1 MLEEEYEKII
11 SDGKKEAD
19 KIEKQ
24 IVGSADLQ
32 ARNKALLIVQESA
45 DKVLEKA
52 KEKIANMDRNSEYS
66 SLIKKLVTE
75 ATSALDTSD
84 VIVFTN
90 SKDKDVVQ
98 SAISNISGAELSND
112 LIDCMGGVRVTSK
125 DGSMSFD
132 NTIDARIELLKPLIR
147 KDIAV
152 KADGMADAKMYETV
166 SVGESKLIGEVIR
179 LTGDVAFIQVYEST
193 SGLKPGEPVVGTGNP
208 LSVFLGPGIIGQIYD
223 GIQRPLKDLAAKSG
237 SFMVEE

>member
-1 MLEEEYEKII
+1 MSSNSGLESTIDQVLERNSSEFSQSLKNSLTDAQKTLSDSLPMLEEEYEKII

-52 KEKIANMDRNSEYS
+52 KEKISNMDRNSEYS
-66 SLIKKLVTE
+66 SLITKLLTE

-84 VIVFTN
+84 VIVYTN

-98 SAISNISGAELSND
+98 SAVSNISGAELSND
-112 LIDCMGGVRVTSK
+112 LIDCMGGVKVTSK

-147 KDIAV
+147 KDIA
-152 KADGMADAKMYETV
+152 AQFN
-166 SVGESKLIGEVIR
+166 L
-179 LTGDVAFIQVYEST
+179 
-193 SGLKPGEPVVGTGNP
+193 GN
-208 LSVFLGPGIIGQIYD
+208 
-223 GIQRPLKDLAAKSG
+223 
-237 SFMVEE
+237 

>member
-1 MLEEEYEKII
+1 MSSNSGLESTIDQVLERNSSEFSQSLKNSLTDAQKTLSDSLPMLEEEYEKII

-24 IVGSADLQ
+24 IVGSADLE
-32 ARNKALLIVQESA
+32 ARNKSLLIVQESV

-52 KEKIANMDRNSEYS
+52 KEKISNMDRNSEYS
-66 SLIKKLVTE
+66 TLITKLLTE

-98 SAISNISGAELSND
+98 SAVSNISGAELSND
-112 LIDCMGGVRVTSK
+112 LIDCMGGVKVTSK

-147 KDIAV
+147 KDIA
-152 KADGMADAKMYETV
+152 AQFN
-166 SVGESKLIGEVIR
+166 L
-179 LTGDVAFIQVYEST
+179 
-193 SGLKPGEPVVGTGNP
+193 GN
-208 LSVFLGPGIIGQIYD
+208 
-223 GIQRPLKDLAAKSG
+223 
-237 SFMVEE
+237 

>member
-1 MLEEEYEKII
+1 MTSNSGLESTIDQVLERNSSEFSQSLKNSLTDAQQTLSESLPMLEEEYEKII

-24 IVGSADLQ
+24 IVGSADLE
-32 ARNKALLIVQESA
+32 ARNKSLLIVQESV

-52 KEKIANMDRNSEYS
+52 KEKISNMDRNSEYS
-66 SLIKKLVTE
+66 TLITKLLTE

-90 SKDKDVVQ
+90 SKDRDVVQ
-98 SAISNISGAELSND
+98 SAVSNISGAELSND
-112 LIDCMGGVRVTSK
+112 LIDCMGGVKVTSK

-147 KDIAV
+147 KDIA
-152 KADGMADAKMYETV
+152 AQFN
-166 SVGESKLIGEVIR
+166 L
-179 LTGDVAFIQVYEST
+179 
-193 SGLKPGEPVVGTGNP
+193 GN
-208 LSVFLGPGIIGQIYD
+208 
-223 GIQRPLKDLAAKSG
+223 
-237 SFMVEE
+237 

>member
-1 MLEEEYEKII
+1 MSSNSGLESTIDQVLERNSSEFSQSLKNSLTDAQKTLSDSLPMLEEEYEKII

-24 IVGSADLQ
+24 IIGSADLQ
-32 ARNKALLIVQESA
+32 SRNKTLLIVQEST

-52 KEKIANMDRNSEYS
+52 KEKISNMDRNSEYS
-66 SLIKKLVTE
+66 SLITKLLTE
-75 ATSALDTSD
+75 ATAALDTND

-98 SAISNISGAELSND
+98 SAVSNISGAELSND
-112 LIDCMGGVRVTSK
+112 LIDCMGGVKVTSK

-147 KDIAV
+147 KDIA
-152 KADGMADAKMYETV
+152 AQFN
-166 SVGESKLIGEVIR
+166 L
-179 LTGDVAFIQVYEST
+179 
-193 SGLKPGEPVVGTGNP
+193 GN
-208 LSVFLGPGIIGQIYD
+208 
-223 GIQRPLKDLAAKSG
+223 
-237 SFMVEE
+237 

>member
-1 MLEEEYEKII
+1 MTSNSGLESTIDQVLERNSSEFSQSLKNSLTDAQKTLSDSLPMLEEEYEKII

-24 IVGSADLQ
+24 IVGSADLE
-32 ARNKALLIVQESA
+32 ARNKSLLIVQESV

-52 KEKIANMDRNSEYS
+52 KEKISNMDRNSEYS
-66 SLIKKLVTE
+66 TLITKLLTE

-98 SAISNISGAELSND
+98 SAVSNISGAELSND
-112 LIDCMGGVRVTSK
+112 LIDCMGGVKVTSK

-147 KDIAV
+147 KDIA
-152 KADGMADAKMYETV
+152 AQFN
-166 SVGESKLIGEVIR
+166 L
-179 LTGDVAFIQVYEST
+179 
-193 SGLKPGEPVVGTGNP
+193 GN
-208 LSVFLGPGIIGQIYD
+208 
-223 GIQRPLKDLAAKSG
+223 
-237 SFMVEE
+237 

>member
-1 MLEEEYEKII
+1 MSSNSGLESTIDQVLERNSSEFSQSLKNSLTDAQKTLSDSLPMLEEEYEKII
-11 SDGKKEAD
+11 ADGKKEAD

-24 IVGSADLQ
+24 IIGSADLQ
-32 ARNKALLIVQESA
+32 SRNKTLLIVQEST

-52 KEKIANMDRNSEYS
+52 KEKISNMDRNSEYS
-66 SLIKKLVTE
+66 SLIAKLLTE

-98 SAISNISGAELSND
+98 SAVSNISGAELSND
-112 LIDCMGGVRVTSK
+112 TIDCMGGVKVTSK

-147 KDIAV
+147 KDIA
-152 KADGMADAKMYETV
+152 AQFN
-166 SVGESKLIGEVIR
+166 L
-179 LTGDVAFIQVYEST
+179 
-193 SGLKPGEPVVGTGNP
+193 GN
-208 LSVFLGPGIIGQIYD
+208 
-223 GIQRPLKDLAAKSG
+223 
-237 SFMVEE
+237 

>member
-1 MLEEEYEKII
+1 MSSNSGLESTIDQVLERNSSEFSHSLKNSLTDAQKTLSDSLPMLEEEYEKII

-24 IVGSADLQ
+24 IVGSADLE
-32 ARNKALLIVQESA
+32 ARNKSLLIVQESA

-52 KEKIANMDRNSEYS
+52 KEKISNMDRNSEYS
-66 SLIKKLVTE
+66 TLITKLLTE

-90 SKDKDVVQ
+90 SKDKDIVQ
-98 SAISNISGAELSND
+98 SAVSNISGAELSND
-112 LIDCMGGVRVTSK
+112 LIDCMGGVKVTSK

-147 KDIAV
+147 KDIA
-152 KADGMADAKMYETV
+152 AQFN
-166 SVGESKLIGEVIR
+166 L
-179 LTGDVAFIQVYEST
+179 
-193 SGLKPGEPVVGTGNP
+193 GN
-208 LSVFLGPGIIGQIYD
+208 
-223 GIQRPLKDLAAKSG
+223 
-237 SFMVEE
+237 

>member
-1 MLEEEYEKII
+1 MSSNSGLESTIDQVLKRNSSEFSQSLKNSLTDAQKTLSDSLPMLEEEYEKII

-24 IVGSADLQ
+24 IVGSADLE
-32 ARNKALLIVQESA
+32 ARNKSLLIVQESA

-52 KEKIANMDRNSEYS
+52 KEKISNMDRNSEYS
-66 SLIKKLVTE
+66 SLITKLLTE

-98 SAISNISGAELSND
+98 SAVSNISGAELSND
-112 LIDCMGGVRVTSK
+112 LIDCMGGVKVTSK

-132 NTIDARIELLKPLIR
+132 NTLDARIELLKPLIR
-147 KDIAV
+147 KDIA
-152 KADGMADAKMYETV
+152 AQFN
-166 SVGESKLIGEVIR
+166 L
-179 LTGDVAFIQVYEST
+179 
-193 SGLKPGEPVVGTGNP
+193 GN
-208 LSVFLGPGIIGQIYD
+208 
-223 GIQRPLKDLAAKSG
+223 
-237 SFMVEE
+237 

>member
-1 MLEEEYEKII
+1 MSSNSGLESTIDQVLERNSSEFSQSLKNSLTDAQKTLSDSLPMLEEEYEKII

-32 ARNKALLIVQESA
+32 ARNKALLTVQESA

-52 KEKIANMDRNSEYS
+52 KEKIANMERNSEYS
-66 SLIKKLVTE
+66 SLITKLLTE
-75 ATSALDTSD
+75 AKSALNTSE
-84 VIVFTN
+84 VIVYTN

-98 SAISNISGAELSND
+98 SAVSSISGAELSSD
-112 LIDCMGGVRVTSK
+112 LIDCMGGVKVTSK

-147 KDIAV
+147 KDIA
-152 KADGMADAKMYETV
+152 AKFE
-166 SVGESKLIGEVIR
+166 L
-179 LTGDVAFIQVYEST
+179 
-193 SGLKPGEPVVGTGNP
+193 GN
-208 LSVFLGPGIIGQIYD
+208 
-223 GIQRPLKDLAAKSG
+223 
-237 SFMVEE
+237 

>member
-1 MLEEEYEKII
+1 MSSNSGLESTIDQVLERNSSEFSHSLKNSLTDAQKTLSDSLPMLEEEYEKII

-24 IVGSADLQ
+24 IVGSADLE
-32 ARNKALLIVQESA
+32 ARNKSLLIVQESA

-52 KEKIANMDRNSEYS
+52 KEKISNMDRNSEYS
-66 SLIKKLVTE
+66 TLITKLLTE

-90 SKDKDVVQ
+90 SKDRDVVQ
-98 SAISNISGAELSND
+98 SAVSNISGAELSND
-112 LIDCMGGVRVTSK
+112 LIDCMGGVKVTSK

-147 KDIAV
+147 KDIA
-152 KADGMADAKMYETV
+152 AQFN
-166 SVGESKLIGEVIR
+166 L
-179 LTGDVAFIQVYEST
+179 
-193 SGLKPGEPVVGTGNP
+193 GN
-208 LSVFLGPGIIGQIYD
+208 
-223 GIQRPLKDLAAKSG
+223 
-237 SFMVEE
+237 

>member
-1 MLEEEYEKII
+1 MSTNSGLESTIDQVLERNSSEFSHSLKNSLTDAQKTLSDSLPMLEEEYEKII

-32 ARNKALLIVQESA
+32 ARNKSLLIVQESA

-52 KEKIANMDRNSEYS
+52 KEKISNMDRNSEYS
-66 SLIKKLVTE
+66 TLITKLLTE

-98 SAISNISGAELSND
+98 SAVSNISGAELSND
-112 LIDCMGGVRVTSK
+112 LIDCMGGVKVTSK

-147 KDIAV
+147 KDIA
-152 KADGMADAKMYETV
+152 AQFN
-166 SVGESKLIGEVIR
+166 L
-179 LTGDVAFIQVYEST
+179 
-193 SGLKPGEPVVGTGNP
+193 GN
-208 LSVFLGPGIIGQIYD
+208 
-223 GIQRPLKDLAAKSG
+223 
-237 SFMVEE
+237 

>member
-1 MLEEEYEKII
+1 MSSNSGLESTIDQVLERNSSEFSQSLKNSLTDAQKTLSDSLPMLEEEYEKII

-32 ARNKALLIVQESA
+32 ARNKSLLIVQESA

-52 KEKIANMDRNSEYS
+52 KEKISNMDRNSEYS
-66 SLIKKLVTE
+66 SLITKLLTE

-98 SAISNISGAELSND
+98 SAVSNISGAELSND
-112 LIDCMGGVRVTSK
+112 LIDCMGGVKVTSK

-147 KDIAV
+147 KDIA
-152 KADGMADAKMYETV
+152 AQFN
-166 SVGESKLIGEVIR
+166 L
-179 LTGDVAFIQVYEST
+179 
-193 SGLKPGEPVVGTGNP
+193 GN
-208 LSVFLGPGIIGQIYD
+208 
-223 GIQRPLKDLAAKSG
+223 
-237 SFMVEE
+237 

>member
-1 MLEEEYEKII
+1 MSSNSGLESTIDQVLERNSSEFSQSLKNSLTDAQKTLSDSLPMLEEEYEKII

-52 KEKIANMDRNSEYS
+52 KEKISNMDRNSEYS
-66 SLIKKLVTE
+66 SLITKLLTE

-98 SAISNISGAELSND
+98 SAVSNISGAELSND
-112 LIDCMGGVRVTSK
+112 LIDCMGGVKVTSK

-147 KDIAV
+147 KDIA
-152 KADGMADAKMYETV
+152 AQFN
-166 SVGESKLIGEVIR
+166 L
-179 LTGDVAFIQVYEST
+179 
-193 SGLKPGEPVVGTGNP
+193 GN
-208 LSVFLGPGIIGQIYD
+208 
-223 GIQRPLKDLAAKSG
+223 
-237 SFMVEE
+237 

>member
-1 MLEEEYEKII
+1 LSSNSGLESTIDQVLERNSSEFSQSLKNSLTDAQKTLSDSLPMLEEEYEKII

-24 IVGSADLQ
+24 IVGSADLE
-32 ARNKALLIVQESA
+32 ARNKSLLIVQESV

-52 KEKIANMDRNSEYS
+52 KEKISNMDRNSEYS
-66 SLIKKLVTE
+66 TLITKLLTE

-90 SKDKDVVQ
+90 SKDRDVVQ
-98 SAISNISGAELSND
+98 SAVSNISGAELSND
-112 LIDCMGGVRVTSK
+112 LIDCMGGVKVTSK

-147 KDIAV
+147 KDIA
-152 KADGMADAKMYETV
+152 AQFN
-166 SVGESKLIGEVIR
+166 L
-179 LTGDVAFIQVYEST
+179 
-193 SGLKPGEPVVGTGNP
+193 GN
-208 LSVFLGPGIIGQIYD
+208 
-223 GIQRPLKDLAAKSG
+223 
-237 SFMVEE
+237 

>member
-1 MLEEEYEKII
+1 MSSNSGLESTIDQVLERNSSEFSQSLKNSLTDAQKTLSDSLPMLEEEYEKII

-147 KDIAV
+147 KDIA
-152 KADGMADAKMYETV
+152 AQFN
-166 SVGESKLIGEVIR
+166 L
-179 LTGDVAFIQVYEST
+179 
-193 SGLKPGEPVVGTGNP
+193 GN
-208 LSVFLGPGIIGQIYD
+208 
-223 GIQRPLKDLAAKSG
+223 
-237 SFMVEE
+237 

>member
-1 MLEEEYEKII
+1 MSSNSALESTIDQVLERNSSEFSKSLKNSLADAQNILSDSLSMLEEEYEKII

-24 IVGSADLQ
+24 IVGSADLE
-32 ARNKALLIVQESA
+32 ARNKSLLIVQESA

-52 KEKIANMDRNSEYS
+52 KEKIVNMERNSEYS
-66 SLIKKLVTE
+66 SLITKLLTE

-84 VIVFTN
+84 VIVYTN

-98 SAISNISGAELSND
+98 SAVSNISGAELSND
-112 LIDCMGGVRVTSK
+112 LIDCMGGVKVTSK

-147 KDIAV
+147 KDIA
-152 KADGMADAKMYETV
+152 AQFN
-166 SVGESKLIGEVIR
+166 L
-179 LTGDVAFIQVYEST
+179 
-193 SGLKPGEPVVGTGNP
+193 GN
-208 LSVFLGPGIIGQIYD
+208 
-223 GIQRPLKDLAAKSG
+223 
-237 SFMVEE
+237 

>member
-1 MLEEEYEKII
+1 MSSNSGLESTIDQVLERNSSEFSQSLKNSLTDAQKTLSDSLPMLEEEYEKII

-32 ARNKALLIVQESA
+32 ARNKSLLIVQESA

-52 KEKIANMDRNSEYS
+52 KEKISNMDRNSEYS
-66 SLIKKLVTE
+66 TLITKLLTE

-90 SKDKDVVQ
+90 SKDKDIVQ
-98 SAISNISGAELSND
+98 SAVSNISGAELSND
-112 LIDCMGGVRVTSK
+112 LIDCMGGVKVTSK

-147 KDIAV
+147 KDIA
-152 KADGMADAKMYETV
+152 AQFN
-166 SVGESKLIGEVIR
+166 L
-179 LTGDVAFIQVYEST
+179 
-193 SGLKPGEPVVGTGNP
+193 GN
-208 LSVFLGPGIIGQIYD
+208 
-223 GIQRPLKDLAAKSG
+223 
-237 SFMVEE
+237 

>member
-1 MLEEEYEKII
+1 LSSNSGLESTIDQVLERNSSEFSLSLKNSLTDAQKTLSDSLPMLEEEYEKII
-11 SDGKKEAD
+11 ADGKKEAD

-32 ARNKALLIVQESA
+32 ARNKSLLIVQESA

-52 KEKIANMDRNSEYS
+52 KEKISNMDRNSEYS
-66 SLIKKLVTE
+66 TLITKLLTE

-98 SAISNISGAELSND
+98 SAVSNISGAELSND
-112 LIDCMGGVRVTSK
+112 LIDCMGGVKVTSK

-147 KDIAV
+147 KDIA
-152 KADGMADAKMYETV
+152 AQFN
-166 SVGESKLIGEVIR
+166 L
-179 LTGDVAFIQVYEST
+179 
-193 SGLKPGEPVVGTGNP
+193 GN
-208 LSVFLGPGIIGQIYD
+208 
-223 GIQRPLKDLAAKSG
+223 
-237 SFMVEE
+237 